1 MHRPLLLLDVD
12 GVISLFGFDPAAAPA
27 GRFVSVDGIPHL
39 LSTQAARHVLA
50 LTCDYELVW
59 CTGWEEKADEH
70 LPFALGLPA
79 GAPHLRF
86 GDATA
91 PGRHWKLDAID
102 AHAGPLRPLAWVDDG
117 HDGTCRAWAQARPGP
132 TLLIATDPAQG
143 LTASDRDRLLDWAG
157 DLPDAAGQP
166 NAP

>member
-1 MHRPLLLLDVD
+1 MHAPLLLLDVD
-12 GVISLFGFDPAAAPA
+12 GVLSLFGFDPARTPA

-39 LSTQAARHVLA
+39 LSTEAAGHVLA
-50 LTCDYELVW
+50 LTGDYELVW

-117 HDGTCRAWAQARPGP
+117 HDDICRAWAQARPGP
-132 TLLIATDPAQG
+132 TLLISTDPAQG
-143 LTASDRDRLLDWAG
+143 LTTAHRDRLLDWADG
-157 DLPDAAGQP
+157 LRDAAGQP

>member
-1 MHRPLLLLDVD
+1 MHTPLLLLDVD
-12 GVISLFGFDPAAAPA
+12 GVLSLFGFDPARTPA

-39 LSTQAARHVLA
+39 LTTEAAYHVLA
-50 LTCDYELVW
+50 LTGNYELVW
-59 CTGWEEKADEH
+59 CTGWEERADEH

-117 HDGTCRAWAQARPGP
+117 HDDMCRAWAQGRPGP
-132 TLLIATDPAQG
+132 TLLISTDPAHG
-143 LTASDRDRLLDWAG
+143 LTTAHRDRLLDWAAG
-157 DLPDAAGQP
+157 LRGAAGQP

>member
-1 MHRPLLLLDVD
+1 MHKPLLLLDVD

-39 LSTQAARHVLA
+39 LCAEAARHVLA
-50 LTCDYELVW
+50 LTGGFELVW

-102 AHAGPLRPLAWVDDG
+102 AHAGPWRPLAWVDDG
-117 HDGTCRAWAQARPGP
+117 HDETCRAWGQSRPGP

-143 LTASDRDRLLDWAG
+143 LTAADRDRLLDWADG
-157 DLPDAAGQP
+157 LRDAAAHSDVP
-166 NAP
+166 